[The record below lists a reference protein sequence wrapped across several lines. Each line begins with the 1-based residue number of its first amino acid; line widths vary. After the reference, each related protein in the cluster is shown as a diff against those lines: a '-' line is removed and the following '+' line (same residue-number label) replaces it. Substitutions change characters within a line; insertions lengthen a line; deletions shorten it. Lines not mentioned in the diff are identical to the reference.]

1 METVSLNLI
10 EDIWNRLC
18 DLDEKASAQLSKEF
32 FKAQPALGIYCAAQ
46 NENLGKDGESSPM
59 VELTIA
65 IWQAMTQMAGRPIP
79 MATPEEI
86 EAAEEAITKRL
97 EKLQEDSEMELQT
110 HARGTIRNHNQREM
124 LGFGVEILMQRYQ
137 EDPDLAPDS
146 LGLEMLWLNTV
157 VDCLDN
163 LDPNVP
169 RPQLEIPDLPDWPEP
184 VPLGSEPAESDLQKS
199 EPSKPVV
206 SEPKIGRNDPC
217 PCGSGKKYKKCC
229 HGKSV

>member
-146 LGLEMLWLNTV
+146 LCLEMLWLNTV

-184 VPLGSEPAESDLQKS
+184 VPLGSEPAESD
-199 EPSKPVV
+199 
-206 SEPKIGRNDPC
+206 
-217 PCGSGKKYKKCC
+217 
-229 HGKSV
+229 